1 MKGEALEEKP
11 LVSIVVSVYNHARYI
26 GECLRSI
33 AAQKIDFPIEVLV
46 ADDCSPDGT
55 ADVLR
60 ALEPELPNFFT
71 FILREQ
77 NLGAV
82 KNGED
87 LYAQAT
93 GKYLVDL
100 EGDDFWT
107 YSGKLQAQVDFL
119 EDHPEYSAVYTLC
132 TVVGADSK
140 PNGEEYPQCP
150 FDEYTFRD
158 YFYSRLPGQSG
169 TLVCRREQYVSMRE
183 EFMGMRTFDF
193 YPGDRRNA
201 FLFLVA
207 GKVRCIQESWSAYR
221 HVASGGTS
229 YSSTVTF
236 NDSYAVNEVQFG
248 KTLVA
253 YACLHGSEEALET
266 AKKTYYRTYL
276 KWALDKRSSLKLGD
290 CLRELKGERHWSSY
304 LIAPVQWYA
313 VLGTRMLRGMPVDL

>member
-1 MKGEALEEKP
+1 MEEKP

-26 GECLRSI
+26 EECLRGI
-33 AAQKIDFPIEVLV
+33 AAQTVDFPIEVLV

-60 ALEPELPNFFT
+60 ALEPELPNTFT
-71 FILREQ
+71 LILREQ

-87 LYAQAT
+87 LYARAT

-107 YSGKLQAQVDFL
+107 YEGKLQAQVEFL
-119 EDHPEYSAVYTLC
+119 EGNPEYSAVYTRC

-140 PNGEEYPQCP
+140 PNGEEYPQCSH
-150 FDEYTFRD
+150 DEYTFKD
-158 YFYSRLPGQSG
+158 YFYSCLPGQSG

-183 EFMGMRTFDF
+183 EFMGMRTYEF

-207 GKVRCIQESWSAYR
+207 GKVRCIQENWSAYR
-221 HVASGGTS
+221 HVTSGGSS
-229 YSSTVTF
+229 YSSTVAL
-236 NDSYAVNEVQFG
+236 DDAYALNEVRFG
-248 KTLVA
+248 ETLVA
-253 YACLHGSEEALET
+253 YAQLRGDEEAVKA

-276 KWALDKRSSLKLGD
+276 KWACDGRSSLKLGA
-290 CLRELKGERHWSSY
+290 CLRELMGERNRLSY
-304 LIAPVQWYA
+304 LASPVQWYA
-313 VLGTRMLRGMPVDL
+313 VLGTRMLMGKPVDL